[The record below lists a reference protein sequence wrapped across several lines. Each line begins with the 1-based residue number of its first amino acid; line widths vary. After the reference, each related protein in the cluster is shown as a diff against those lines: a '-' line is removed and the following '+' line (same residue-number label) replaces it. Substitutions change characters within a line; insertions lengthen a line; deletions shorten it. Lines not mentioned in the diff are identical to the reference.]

1 MRRLTVICLTLMAA
15 FLGAA
20 PAGAADEVHFAY
32 KFEPGA
38 SHAYKAKFSQELD
51 FGTFAMSIYV
61 DMEYTETCAKV
72 EEGAFAMEITFDKV
86 DASRSMFDKFEEFA
100 MGGNLTGQTVTFTLL
115 PTGEVDDLRAAG
127 YVEGWDAMKQVLE
140 SIFEA
145 AYPRLP
151 DKSVPAGDEWAL
163 DEEKEVTPQGIEIVT
178 NAAYTFKEMKEEQG
192 RSCARVETQVES
204 TMGGTAT
211 MPQGSFVADGTG
223 EGKFEFY
230 FDPAV
235 GLIVKVKGKMDVRT
249 DLTPED
255 GGDTQEMSVGYSF
268 ERELR

>member
-1 MRRLTVICLTLMAA
+1 TVVCLTLAAA

-51 FGTFAMSIYV
+51 FGDFAMSIFV
-61 DMEYTETCAKV
+61 DMEYTETCTKV
-72 EEGAFAMEITFDKV
+72 EDGAFTMELTFDKV
-86 DASRSMFDKFEEFA
+86 DASRSMFDRLEEFA
-100 MGGNLTGQTVTFTLL
+100 MGANLAGKTVTFTLQ
-115 PTGEVDDLRAAG
+115 PTGEVHDLRSSG

-140 SIFEA
+140 SVVEA
-145 AYPRLP
+145 AYPHLP
-151 DKSVPAGDEWAL
+151 DKSVAAGDEWTL

-178 NAAYTFKEMKEEQG
+178 NAFYAFKEMKEVQG
-192 RSCARVETQVES
+192 RSCACVETEVES
-204 TMGGTAT
+204 TMGGTAA
-211 MPQGSFVADGTG
+211 MPQGSFAADGEG
-223 EGKFEFY
+223 KGKFEFY
-230 FDPAV
+230 FDPAA